1 MWTPD
6 PAEIITAAQK
16 QADADR
22 VKRDEVVV
30 ERERRLSLGFDY
42 DFGDGRGVHR
52 IGTSSHDMKGWDE
65 VTKAA
70 NAMLAL
76 GDQSTTTIVTE
87 TGSVQV
93 TAIEWQR
100 VLLAA
105 SAFRQPIWQA
115 SFALQ
120 AADPIPNDVTANELW
135 P

>member
-1 MWTPD
+1 MWAPD
-6 PAEIITAAQK
+6 PAEIITAEQK

-22 VKRDEVVV
+22 AKRDEVIV
-30 ERERRLSLGFDY
+30 ERERRLSLGFNY
-42 DFGDGRGVHR
+42 DFGDSRGVHR
-52 IGTSSHDMKGWDE
+52 IGTSSQDMKGWDE